1 MTEEAPATP
10 RVKRP
15 YVRRDTRQADVRAE
29 PARPEPVRA
38 KTRTR
43 RGTFQNIYGI
53 DKSILEAIWA
63 TYGADLQWNLDTVKG
78 ANGNEVYDLPFTITR
93 VGMEQQGWESVMPG
107 MFGGM
112 LDGLFTKQD
121 HKGEIIVGGQVLQ
134 WRPRE
139 LTEEARAEER
149 QAAKQAIGVHEK
161 QIQSGSLP
169 GVDANVFNPRHGSA
183 QSVSRLTKSRV
194 PSIPVPQ

>member
-1 MTEEAPATP
+1 M
-10 RVKRP
+10 
-15 YVRRDTRQADVRAE
+15 
-29 PARPEPVRA
+29 
-38 KTRTR
+38 
-43 RGTFQNIYGI
+43 
-53 DKSILEAIWA
+53 
-63 TYGADLQWNLDTVKG
+63 TVKG

-93 VGMEQQGWESVMPG
+93 VGTEQQGWESVMPG

-112 LDGLFTKQD
+112 IDGLFTKQD

-169 GVDANVFNPRHGSA
+169 GCRCEC
-183 QSVSRLTKSRV
+183 L
-194 PSIPVPQ
+194 